1 MTLDI
6 HVIHRDEP
14 HDWLLQCLQSIAP
27 WHYRVYDGT
36 GRTTAANRAR
46 AIADSSAE
54 YIAWV
59 DPDDWIDA
67 AQILAMLDALASRPD
82 AAGAF
87 SAETIVDA
95 DGNQLQPPDLSDAP
109 WRPLSQITSPRYAHN
124 ITILRRRAALP
135 HLAAMQ
141 GFSALSEYVLK
152 SLATQ
157 SGPLLRIP
165 VPAYYWRQH
174 PAQLHRSTS
183 RDEHARAIRTVS
195 RTLIAHTG
203 GFTRAAATIAATAHP
218 ARCLACRGAQK
229 IRRTVVGLAKQP
241 RQYLPIDAH
250 RAMRA
255 PAEG

>member
-1 MTLDI
+1 MATERTLDI

-14 HDWLLQCLQSIAP
+14 RAWLLQCLQSIAP

-67 AQILAMLDALASRPD
+67 AQIPAMLDALAGRPD

-87 SAETIVDA
+87 SAETIVDTA
-95 DGNQLQPPDLSDAP
+95 GAVLQAPDLSDAP
-109 WRPLSQITSPRYAHN
+109 WRPLSQIVSPRYAHN
-124 ITILRRRAALP
+124 LTILRRRAALP

-141 GFSALSEYVLK
+141 AFSALSEYVLK
-152 SLATQ
+152 GLATQ
-157 SGPLLRIP
+157 SGPLLRVP

-174 PAQLHRSTS
+174 PDQLHRTTT

-195 RTLIAHTG
+195 RPLIAHTTG
-203 GFTRAAATIAATAHP
+203 LTRAVATITATAHP
-218 ARCLACRGAQK
+218 ARCVVCRGAQK
-229 IRRTVVGLAKQP
+229 IRQTALR
-241 RQYLPIDAH
+241 
-250 RAMRA
+250 
-255 PAEG
+255 